1 MAWEELRSLHRVDAV
16 IRTARDDIGD
26 NVLVQVEEG
35 HLVAENLEVGKQLRQ
50 VTRAILKLNLQRHDL
65 QHD

>member
-1 MAWEELRSLHRVDAV
+1 MDAV
-16 IRTARDDIGD
+16 IRTARDDVGD

-35 HLVAENLEVGKQLRQ
+35 HLVAENLEVGKQLGQ
-50 VTRAILKLNLQRHDL
+50 VTRAILKLDLQRHDL